1 MLLHDLAS
9 SFSNA
14 ESNRLFTDTVLQTEI
29 ATVARPTPF
38 AFIRRLTPRW
48 VLLIVCALFVLQVL
62 PYLSYRWVTDE
73 SWYAGPGLSLALG
86 EGLKDPA
93 IGPNDIENHV
103 DARPP
108 GTALVIAAAFKTFGI
123 GQVAARLGSVLA
135 GLFTVL
141 LTYLL
146 ARRWFGRHVALFTA
160 LLIGTDNLLIL
171 SSRTARPEAFTVLF
185 VLLSLLLVDR
195 YYRSSLPLLA
205 AAAGLGAA
213 IGTTFHITLLG
224 YIVSSVLLLSW
235 IDYSNGKFP
244 LRGSVLY
251 SAGFACG
258 LLPYALWVFT
268 TPRGVEGFRAEF
280 LSRAATASLLE
291 KFLQEGRRYS
301 DVLGLHL
308 LPGHLLGSLPI
319 RLPIPL
325 FLLFSGWV
333 LWRCR
338 ARWFYLALVLTVPSL
353 LWFIYTVNKSSRY
366 LTLLSPVTALVVGAA
381 IAATLHHRN
390 LRRLMM
396 VGAGMVIVAQFAGNL
411 TLLAAARKANYHVL
425 ASELRN
431 AVPDGEAVYGTI
443 TFWLAFH
450 DQPYISYE
458 RTWPLDAEKQF
469 HVRYFIA
476 GDRMMQ
482 LGDDRDNFYEK
493 LNQQMK
499 DIEAR
504 SDVVRNIEDPYYGH
518 LSVYRVHR

>member
-123 GQVAARLGSVLA
+123 GQIAARLGSVLA

-195 YYRSSLPLLA
+195 YYRSSLPVLA
-205 AAAGLGAA
+205 AAAGL
-213 IGTTFHITLLG
+213 
-224 YIVSSVLLLSW
+224 
-235 IDYSNGKFP
+235 
-244 LRGSVLY
+244 
-251 SAGFACG
+251 
-258 LLPYALWVFT
+258 
-268 TPRGVEGFRAEF
+268 
-280 LSRAATASLLE
+280 
-291 KFLQEGRRYS
+291 
-301 DVLGLHL
+301 
-308 LPGHLLGSLPI
+308 
-319 RLPIPL
+319 
-325 FLLFSGWV
+325 
-333 LWRCR
+333 
-338 ARWFYLALVLTVPSL
+338 
-353 LWFIYTVNKSSRY
+353 
-366 LTLLSPVTALVVGAA
+366 VGAY
-381 IAATLHHRN
+381 
-390 LRRLMM
+390 
-396 VGAGMVIVAQFAGNL
+396 
-411 TLLAAARKANYHVL
+411 ANT
-425 ASELRN
+425 A
-431 AVPDGEAVYGTI
+431 P
-443 TFWLAFH
+443 
-450 DQPYISYE
+450 
-458 RTWPLDAEKQF
+458 
-469 HVRYFIA
+469 
-476 GDRMMQ
+476 
-482 LGDDRDNFYEK
+482 
-493 LNQQMK
+493 
-499 DIEAR
+499 
-504 SDVVRNIEDPYYGH
+504 
-518 LSVYRVHR
+518 